1 MQIIEVLYLTDVVS
15 SYKIFMTILW
25 AKNLK
30 GCVTEGYALKYSPTV
45 AQLPVTYC

>member
-1 MQIIEVLYLTDVVS
+1 MQIREVSYLAGVVS

-25 AKNLK
+25 AKNPK
-30 GCVTEGYALKYSPTV
+30 GCVAESYSLKYSPTV